1 MTSNRPFVFA
11 RPVMRRLVLNH
22 DSWPRPTYTARQEIA
37 DFSKA
42 IEKAKELRCTYSI
55 ETRLESR
62 DA

>member
-1 MTSNRPFVFA
+1 
-11 RPVMRRLVLNH
+11 MRRLVLNH
-22 DSWPRPTYTARQEIA
+22 DSWPHPTYTKWQESA

-42 IEKAKELRCTYSI
+42 IEKAKELGCTYSI